1 MADDKGSKSL
11 TKRLGLWLHRT
22 LIRFRLLPRRPREP
36 DSQSP
41 SETDQLIGDVDFDDQ
56 WRIFRTGFL
65 TVSALLIVDVL
76 VLLGQW
82 VLVRPTSRE
91 VLIATIGLLALNL
104 IVSLWVLMR
113 VRRSVVD
120 SAFQS

>member
-1 MADDKGSKSL
+1 
-11 TKRLGLWLHRT
+11 
-22 LIRFRLLPRRPREP
+22 LLPGRPREP

-65 TVSALLIVDVL
+65 TVSTLLLVDILALSALWVFVDPTTQEL
-76 VLLGQW
+76 LLG
-82 VLVRPTSRE
+82 
-91 VLIATIGLLALNL
+91 TIGLVVLNL

-120 SAFQS
+120 SLFRI

>member
-22 LIRFRLLPRRPREP
+22 LIRFRLLPGRPREP

-65 TVSALLIVDVL
+65 TVSTLLLVDILALSALWVFVDPTTQEL
-76 VLLGQW
+76 LLG
-82 VLVRPTSRE
+82 
-91 VLIATIGLLALNL
+91 TIGLVVLNL

-120 SAFQS
+120 SLFRI